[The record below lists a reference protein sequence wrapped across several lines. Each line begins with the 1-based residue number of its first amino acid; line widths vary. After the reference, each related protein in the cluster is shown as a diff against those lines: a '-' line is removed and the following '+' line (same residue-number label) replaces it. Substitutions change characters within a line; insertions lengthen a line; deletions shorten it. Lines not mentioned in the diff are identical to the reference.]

1 MATLNF
7 GPFVMDLETRRVLRG
22 GTDLQLR
29 PRAFQALRVLL
40 LNSGQYVDYDRM
52 LAEGWN
58 GTIVAPHTVG
68 VTLGEVR
75 KALGEYQTWITHR
88 SKVGYRLEVPHT
100 EDLIRRGWHFW
111 HQHTRD
117 GFEEA
122 LNCFRQAAAATSGDF
137 RAYEGSASCHLM
149 LAALG
154 MKPPIE
160 MRPAFLDAHRRA
172 TELSGGMTPELRCDA
187 AHGLHIF
194 DSRYAQAETAFL
206 ETRRQKPGLASIYS
220 RLAML
225 HYACGRLD
233 AAMAAVEEGTRL
245 DPLAPALSALEIYV
259 WLARRQF
266 DVAAACGR
274 RAVALH
280 PHLQMAHSLYG
291 QALEYCTQYDEA
303 LAQYRIASTISPDLS
318 CLAALEGVCLARS
331 GRPRAAL
338 SVLQRLD
345 AQRRS
350 SYVDAYYMA
359 VLLTALGAHDQ
370 ALKELERAGDECSSA
385 LHTVNVDPHVDALRG
400 QLRFEKVRD
409 RLQGRARAH

>member
-1 MATLNF
+1 MSTLSF
-7 GPFVMDLETRRVLRG
+7 GPFVMDLDGRRVLRNG
-22 GTDLQLR
+22 VDLQLR

-52 LAEGWN
+52 LTEGWE
-58 GTIVAPHTVG
+58 GTIVSPHTVG
-68 VTLGEVR
+68 VTIGEVR
-75 KALGEYQTWITHR
+75 KALGEYQTCVTYR
-88 SKVGYRLEVPHT
+88 TRAGYRLEVPHS

-111 HQHTRD
+111 NQHTRE

-122 LNCFRQAAAATSGDF
+122 LTCFRQAAAGASRDF
-137 RAYEGSASCHLM
+137 RAYEGIASCHLM

-154 MKPPIE
+154 MKPPRD
-160 MRPAFLDAHRRA
+160 MHRGFRDAHRRA
-172 TELSGGMTPELRCDA
+172 AELSGSLTPELRCDA

-194 DSRYAQAETAFL
+194 EGQYAQAESAFVQ
-206 ETRRQKPGLASIYS
+206 TRREKPGLASIYS

-233 AAMAAVEEGTRL
+233 DAMAAVEDGAQL
-245 DPLAPALSALEIYV
+245 DPLAPALSALETYV

-266 DVAAACGR
+266 DVAVACGR

-291 QALEYCTQYDEA
+291 QALEYSNQFDDA
-303 LAQYRIASTISPDLS
+303 LVQYRIASTISPDLS
-318 CLAALEGVCLARS
+318 CLAALEGTCLARS
-331 GRPRAAL
+331 GRRREAL

-345 AQRRS
+345 TLRRA
-350 SYVDAYYMA
+350 SYVDAYYVA

-370 ALKELERAGDECSSA
+370 ALKELERASDESSSA
-385 LHTVNVDPHVDALRG
+385 LHTVNVDPHMDGLRG
-400 QLRFEKVRD
+400 NPRFEMVVG
-409 RLQGRARAH
+409 RLAAAAH